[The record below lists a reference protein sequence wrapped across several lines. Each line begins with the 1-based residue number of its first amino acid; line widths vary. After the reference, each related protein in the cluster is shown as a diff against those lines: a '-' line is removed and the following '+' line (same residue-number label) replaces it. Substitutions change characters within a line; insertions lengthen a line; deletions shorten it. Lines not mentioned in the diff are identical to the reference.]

1 MLIPDKQDSTS
12 VSNLLHWIGG
22 FFGADINMEDIF
34 PGIDM
39 NKIFLHRLS
48 TTCPDSGPKKT
59 ELVMK
64 ISWSSLILML
74 TLSYDSGFGFEAT
87 LFPQNKKTLAPV
99 FSSIPFMPDYE
110 DWDILDYGRLML
122 AYDFNDKTTKPTFSV
137 ATGISLQDSNKT
149 YGTTLAA
156 TLGYEKEIWSLSG
169 SVFQL
174 NGGLLYSLFDQNSN
188 LEMVNFFQK
197 ITLDLF
203 LSYTYAGKGGSQFVA
218 KGRLYLAGTTLAF
231 DYFHKGKDGKDSEG
245 GGTSL
250 VAIIAS
256 ICGSDV
262 KDSLSECLENL
273 LFKPKPGEASKSLV
287 HLSICHHAP
296 DYLVFLLRIKI
307 TPSITATSLQLQKK
321 VDRTPNAQGLMP
333 TAASP
338 PREL

>member
-1 MLIPDKQDSTS
+1 
-12 VSNLLHWIGG
+12 
-22 FFGADINMEDIF
+22 
-34 PGIDM
+34 
-39 NKIFLHRLS
+39 
-48 TTCPDSGPKKT
+48 
-59 ELVMK
+59 MK

-99 FSSIPFMPDYE
+99 FSFIPFMPDYE
-110 DWDILDYGRLML
+110 DWDIVIPAGSTEPPPEAGDLNELTRATLKLKRKKLSFMAMISGPDPNSQDFPCVKLDYGRLML

-245 GGTSL
+245 GGASL

-287 HLSICHHAP
+287 HLSICRHAP